1 MCVLPSAGIKNKVI
15 KNVRGKKKEDK
26 LLGAREVCRFHKFQL
41 SSFPC
46 LLGSISNDDGD
57 GNENG
62 KKPTELDIKTK
73 TLHVLFT
80 LFCTFLC
87 RHCTTMTWKWLI
99 SYFEENLNTRQ
110 RLSFSL
116 PDLRYSLLEFRSGK
130 ICQHLTN
137 WTRWDKHRKVWS
149 NANSLFLKVT
159 FSQPL
164 PPLLRK
170 LPIG

>member
-1 MCVLPSAGIKNKVI
+1 M
-15 KNVRGKKKEDK
+15 
-26 LLGAREVCRFHKFQL
+26 
-41 SSFPC
+41 
-46 LLGSISNDDGD
+46 
-57 GNENG
+57 
-62 KKPTELDIKTK
+62 
-73 TLHVLFT
+73 LFT
-80 LFCTFLC
+80 LFCTLLC
-87 RHCTTMTWKWLI
+87 RQFTTTTWKCLI
-99 SYFEENLNTRQ
+99 LHFLENLKTRQ
-110 RLSFSL
+110 RLRFSF

-170 LPIG
+170 LPIGSFRLRLQLVRCYVKLHHGAVWERLSLLSLAFARMHKKLGRNQLLRIKPCA

>member
-1 MCVLPSAGIKNKVI
+1 MNEIRSNIIFTCWLRVLSKDISPWYRSSLNSGP
-15 KNVRGKKKEDK
+15 
-26 LLGAREVCRFHKFQL
+26 QL
-41 SSFPC
+41 WYI
-46 LLGSISNDDGD
+46 GSISNDDGD

-62 KKPTELDIKTK
+62 KKSTELDKQNNNFARAFHAFLYTSLP
-73 TLHVLFT
+73 TLHDCDVKIPNF
-80 LFCTFLC
+80 LFCGELKHKAMTF
-87 RHCTTMTWKWLI
+87 
-99 SYFEENLNTRQ
+99 F
-110 RLSFSL
+110 
-116 PDLRYSLLEFRSGK
+116 PDLRYSLLEFSSGK

-149 NANSLFLKVT
+149 SANSLFLKVT

>member
-1 MCVLPSAGIKNKVI
+1 MNEIRSNIIFTCWLRVLSKDISLISFFAEQWPTVMIHREHKQ
-15 KNVRGKKKEDK
+15 RRRRRQRERQKK
-26 LLGAREVCRFHKFQL
+26 QQN
-41 SSFPC
+41 
-46 LLGSISNDDGD
+46 SIS
-57 GNENG
+57 
-62 KKPTELDIKTK
+62 KTT
-73 TLHVLFT
+73 TLRVLFT